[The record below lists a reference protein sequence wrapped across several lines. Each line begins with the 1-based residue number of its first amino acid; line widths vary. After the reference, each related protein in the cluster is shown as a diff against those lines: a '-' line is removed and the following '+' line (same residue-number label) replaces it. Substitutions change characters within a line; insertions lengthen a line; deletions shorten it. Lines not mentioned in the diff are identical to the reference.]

1 MIYMNAIEEAIYAIL
16 MQCDDQGNEKLVSY
30 MSQSF
35 SDDEFKYSFIKKHD
49 FTLIKVVEK
58 FLHFILGKHAL
69 VKVPLPTVK
78 FFLSQTYLSGKLA
91 HCLAKI

>member
-16 MQCDDQGNEKLVSY
+16 MQCDDQGNEKLVAY
-30 MSQSF
+30 MSQILF
-35 SDDEFKYSFIKKHD
+35 DDYFKYSFIKKHD
-49 FTLIKVVEK
+49 FSLVNDVEK

-78 FFLSQTYLSGKLA
+78 FFLSRTYLSGNLA